1 MKSKKHQVGSVEVEV
16 PPCFTSCQCQ
26 CGSAEDPSSDPHH
39 EEEHEQQHEHRLK
52 VLFEVLDVNGDG
64 GICIDDLTVGLK
76 KLGVRRTQHEVMVGE
91 RLPGVDDDI
100 SLVSSGVACKPS
112 VMFFCFFFFFFF

>member
-1 MKSKKHQVGSVEVEV
+1 MHQLGSVEVEV
-16 PPCFTSCQCQ
+16 PPWFTSCQCQ
-26 CGSAEDPSSDPHH
+26 CGSAEDPSSDTHH
-39 EEEHEQQHEHRLK
+39 EEHEHRLK

-91 RLPGVDDDI
+91 RLTAVDEYM
-100 SLVSSGVACKPS
+100 VK
-112 VMFFCFFFFFFF
+112 